1 MNEKMADARRHYE
14 GVPIPAELS
23 AQVNRSIQKSRR
35 KRAGQRRRVR
45 AACLAAVFCC
55 TFLLTISLDPVT
67 ARALEPIPILG
78 GLVRVVTGQTY
89 HAEDR
94 SKVIDVNRPELVSE
108 GEDDALAERIN
119 KEIEARIDALV
130 AEAEQRAAE
139 TYQAWDETRTDED
152 EFFLPVDV
160 SVDYEVKCSTED
172 TLSFVLY
179 ESEVRANSYTE
190 VYAYNLD
197 LASGR
202 ELTLRDLLGSEWKSI
217 ANRAVKIGI
226 YQRSQIEG
234 NVYYNMEEFGTE
246 FESIRDDQPF
256 YINEAGNPVL
266 MFAKYEIAPGYMGM
280 QEFEIE
286 LQSVA
291 EE

>member
-1 MNEKMADARRHYE
+1 MNEKLAEARRRYE
-14 GVPIPAELS
+14 NVPVPAELS
-23 AQVNRSIQKSRR
+23 AQVNCSIQKSRR

-45 AACLAAVFCC
+45 AACLVAGCC
-55 TFLLTISLDPVT
+55 CAFLLTISLDPVT
-67 ARALEPIPILG
+67 AQALEPIPILG
-78 GLVRVVTGQTY
+78 GLIRVVTGQTY
-89 HAEDR
+89 HAEDQ
-94 SKVIDVNRPELVSE
+94 SKVIDVNRPELVSD
-108 GEDDALAERIN
+108 GEDAALAERIN
-119 KEIEARIDALV
+119 GEIEARIDALV
-130 AEAEQRAAE
+130 AKAEQRAAE
-139 TYQAWDETRTDED
+139 TYQAWNETRTDGD
-152 EFFLPVDV
+152 EFFLPVNV
-160 SVDYEVKCSTED
+160 TVDYEVKYSSGD
-172 TLSFVLY
+172 LLSFVLY
-179 ESEVRANSYTE
+179 ESEVRASSYTE
-190 VYAYNLD
+190 VYVYNLD

-217 ANRAVKIGI
+217 ANQAVKIGI

-266 MFAKYEIAPGYMGM
+266 MFAKYEIAPGYMGE

-286 LQSVA
+286 LQSV